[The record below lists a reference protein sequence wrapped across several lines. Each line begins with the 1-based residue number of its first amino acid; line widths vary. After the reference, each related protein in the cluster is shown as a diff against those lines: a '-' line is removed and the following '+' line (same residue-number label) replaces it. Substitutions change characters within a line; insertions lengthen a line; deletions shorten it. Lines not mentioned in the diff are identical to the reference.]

1 MNRGVPCSLKI
12 NLQFVAIVFLLAG
25 CSEAFQSS
33 SPQVSIEWAN
43 IVKWEDTEYY
53 YDDELTSDFDEDLLD
68 QVIGEVT
75 FTLVGSE
82 EETNSTY
89 SFKNGDATFASTGSE
104 IYSVKGQSVEEMVA
118 VQGKVYVRR
127 E

>member
-1 MNRGVPCSLKI
+1 MKKK
-12 NLQFVAIVFLLAG
+12 LQLIAIVFLLAG

-33 SPQVSIEWAN
+33 SPQVSIEWIN
-43 IVKWEDTEYY
+43 LVQWNGTKYY
-53 YDDELTSDFDEDLLD
+53 YDDELTSDFDEDSLD

-82 EETNSTY
+82 EETNGNY

-104 IYSVKGQSVEEMVA
+104 IYSVKGQPVEEMIA